1 MTTPSTAPRRS
12 STATTMATARAPP
25 VIPPGMPVRAD
36 ATHASTK
43 HQHQQYSQH
52 HQQAQSSRGHRAM
65 YQSSQSQSQSTS
77 RHHLPKSHP
86 QLRPPTQRHDPG
98 EQAHAQRMSM
108 PPPRTHRHMP
118 PTSNPTLHSPYQAH
132 GSLTPNVP
140 SLRDSTRHNISR
152 GSSRDTTIETPKSF
166 GSSTFSR
173 NDNNKEDVDAQ
184 FDQLLDTLQVADS
197 VREKFQTVSLDV
209 KSSIL
214 VSSTNSNPNILNS
227 LGLPLPP
234 SSPRIKKRMSTPLL
248 RNVKSSASIQHQD
261 VGVGGT
267 YNVHGDEFII
277 VKSPLSP
284 PLPSSHNV
292 RGQSFDMPRASPG
305 RPTNG
310 PRPISGIFASSSS
323 SAKGLGI
330 AMGEQ
335 PDAFI
340 GWLKSHK
347 GTDLRME
354 VDRMKKL
361 RMLLRHESTGWVQT
375 FLDMGGYDL
384 VLARLQDVLDVEWR

>member
-1 MTTPSTAPRRS
+1 MSTVPRQSTTSVRG
-12 STATTMATARAPP
+12 PP

-36 ATHASTK
+36 ATATATHKQQSTRNHHHH
-43 HQHQQYSQH
+43 HQHPSSSLHHTRHTQLPNPHPPTHHAQQPH
-52 HQQAQSSRGHRAM
+52 QAQ
-65 YQSSQSQSQSTS
+65 
-77 RHHLPKSHP
+77 
-86 QLRPPTQRHDPG
+86 
-98 EQAHAQRMSM
+98 QRMSM
-108 PPPRTHRHMP
+108 PPPRSTTRPMP
-118 PTSNPTLHSPYQAH
+118 PPANQGPLPSQRHRYPAALPSSGSSSPNDA
-132 GSLTPNVP
+132 

-152 GSSRDTTIETPKSF
+152 GSSRDTYLETPKSHKNA
-166 GSSTFSR
+166 STF
-173 NDNNKEDVDAQ
+173 DLDQKEDINAQ
-184 FDQLLDTLQVADS
+184 FEQLMENLQVADS

-214 VSSTNSNPNILNS
+214 DSSTNSNPNILNS

-234 SSPRIKKRMSTPLL
+234 QSPRIKKRMSTPLL
-248 RNVKSSASIQHQD
+248 RNVRSSASIKQE

-267 YNVHGDEFII
+267 CNVGGDEFII

-284 PLPSSHNV
+284 PLPSTT

-305 RPTNG
+305 RPTSG

-323 SAKGLGI
+323 AKGLGI
-330 AMGEQ
+330 SMGEQ
-335 PDAFI
+335 PDSFI
-340 GWLKSHK
+340 NWLKSYK

-375 FLDMGGYDL
+375 FLDAGGYEL
-384 VLARLQDVLDVEWR
+384 ILARLQDLLDIEWR